1 MVGIWIGVIQRRNNE
16 IRNENL
22 VNEGGIL
29 EQRRETKGKSRL
41 IRFDQIW
48 MEVFGLIAIFKD
60 KILEK

>member
-1 MVGIWIGVIQRRNNE
+1 MVGIWIGVIQRRNDE
-16 IRNENL
+16 VRNENL

-29 EQRRETKGKSRL
+29 EQRWETKGKSRL